1 MKLNRKDSF
10 NQHIVDIIGKPEE
23 VKDIVAEERPSVFSD
38 VEGEDEA
45 GDVAD
50 LIIRQNQIV
59 NRALR
64 RTYRS
69 RVARKAI

>member
-1 MKLNRKDSF
+1 MKLNHKDSF
-10 NQHIVDIIGKPEE
+10 NQHIVDINGKPEE

>member
-10 NQHIVDIIGKPEE
+10 NQHIVDINGKLEE

>member
-1 MKLNRKDSF
+1 MKLNRKDSYK
-10 NQHIVDIIGKPEE
+10 QHIVDINGKPEE

>member
-1 MKLNRKDSF
+1 MKLNRKDSL
-10 NQHIVDIIGKPEE
+10 NQHIVDINGKPEE
-23 VKDIVAEERPSVFSD
+23 VNDIVAEERPSVFSD

>member
-1 MKLNRKDSF
+1 MKLNRKDSY
-10 NQHIVDIIGKPEE
+10 NQHIVDINRKPEE
-23 VKDIVAEERPSVFSD
+23 VNDIVAEERPSVFSD

>member
-1 MKLNRKDSF
+1 MKLNRKDLF
-10 NQHIVDIIGKPEE
+10 NQHIVDINGKPEE
-23 VKDIVAEERPSVFSD
+23 VNDIVAEERPSVFSD

>member
-10 NQHIVDIIGKPEE
+10 NQHIVDINGKPEE

-50 LIIRQNQIV
+50 LIIRQTQIV
-59 NRALR
+59 HRALR
-64 RTYRS
+64 RT
-69 RVARKAI
+69 

>member
-10 NQHIVDIIGKPEE
+10 NQHIVDINGKPEE

>member
-1 MKLNRKDSF
+1 MKLNHKDSF
-10 NQHIVDIIGKPEE
+10 NQHIVDINGKPEE
-23 VKDIVAEERPSVFSD
+23 VNDIVAEERPSVFSD

>member
-1 MKLNRKDSF
+1 MKLNHKDSF
-10 NQHIVDIIGKPEE
+10 NQHIVDINGKPEE

-45 GDVAD
+45 GEVAD

>member
-10 NQHIVDIIGKPEE
+10 NQHIVDISGKPEE

-50 LIIRQNQIV
+50 FIIRQNQIV